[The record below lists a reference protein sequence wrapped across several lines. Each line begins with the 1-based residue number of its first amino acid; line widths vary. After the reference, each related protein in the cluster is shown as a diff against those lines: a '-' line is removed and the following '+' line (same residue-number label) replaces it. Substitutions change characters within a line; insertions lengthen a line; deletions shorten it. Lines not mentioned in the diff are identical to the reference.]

1 MDEDRGKEDSRWTGK
16 QVTLNS
22 NDFSLAQHP
31 WHSTPVKKHPDESS
45 TAGRSQKPSNHLS
58 SLSYMQSSKTAAL
71 EMEISTIEKQ
81 RTELQLLIA
90 ELKDRDQELNTMA
103 AAHHSQLQA
112 WEQDR
117 QRVLTLEQRCGR
129 LEDELRKR
137 NEVIRAISKRL
148 KVVEAQEKD
157 SYRELSTTRQRL
169 QELTERQEHSSQQR
183 HSLEETNQSLNTT
196 IMTLSSQ
203 VGQLQVH
210 EEELNSMLKLKDKDL
225 MAATSHILGLT
236 NRLQESETSLKES
249 QERVGK
255 LLREAEEYKRRFREA
270 RFNNVQLK
278 DELQEKTI
286 ENNSQREELIQL
298 KQENQLLRKELVLA
312 GEGESWKDELLGL
325 ARSKQERT
333 ESELLCLR
341 QVCEKQQNDLQL
353 LKLNLESSRETL
365 RQYECQRSRDRD
377 DFVGGAESGHSTHDE
392 PEIEESGNQQCQIKD
407 TNTTPEST
415 TATSASAS
423 ADMNHTA
430 TQTLSR
436 EDLTSAEEEK
446 PADSSCETP
455 AHCCECEGPR
465 AKPDPIIIQC
475 SNSGS
480 EVDIVGLI
488 NCSETETEEQV
499 LVVDVRR
506 KDPQSSSPLDV
517 TCLFMDY
524 PISSPRSIRSPVPVE
539 AASLN
544 ITASGSQEE
553 YTSSTSR
560 LKRLLADSQ
569 QMVASLERSSR
580 TSLSPT
586 PSPTSHCNPGC
597 SLHHNHNNG
606 GSHNHSQSS
615 TNTLEEKQQIRVVDS
630 EVQSDQQ
637 LLGPEDCSQQSL

>member
-169 QELTERQEHSSQQR
+169 QELNERQEHSSQQR

-365 RQYECQRSRDRD
+365 RQYECQRSRD
-377 DFVGGAESGHSTHDE
+377 
-392 PEIEESGNQQCQIKD
+392 
-407 TNTTPEST
+407 
-415 TATSASAS
+415 
-423 ADMNHTA
+423 
-430 TQTLSR
+430 
-436 EDLTSAEEEK
+436 
-446 PADSSCETP
+446 
-455 AHCCECEGPR
+455 
-465 AKPDPIIIQC
+465 
-475 SNSGS
+475 
-480 EVDIVGLI
+480 
-488 NCSETETEEQV
+488 
-499 LVVDVRR
+499 
-506 KDPQSSSPLDV
+506 SPLDV

-544 ITASGSQEE
+544 ITASGSQQEE